1 MGYKHYI
8 FNLQKQ
14 VRAGKLTDA
23 EVAARVAAR
32 KERAAK
38 NLARQAI
45 YLAEVDKLKDLRN
58 QAYDNRTAIKAGL
71 RESYR
76 QRKNRLNK
84 ERRAKLTNQ
93 IKKIYELIK

>member
-1 MGYKHYI
+1 MGYRHYI

-14 VRAGKLTDA
+14 VRKGKLTDEEIA
-23 EVAARVAAR
+23 TRVAKR
-32 KERAAK
+32 KETSAK
-38 NLARQAI
+38 NLAREAI
-45 YLAEVDKLKDLRN
+45 YLAEVDKLKSLRN

-84 ERRAKLTNQ
+84 ERRAALTN
-93 IKKIYELIK
+93 K